1 MDKNQ
6 KYREYLVQPVWQGI
20 TVFSMMLLFVCLEWL
35 LKKIGIAADNAN
47 SPWILTT
54 SLILFYTIFNSIIS
68 IKAESLLKYWSR
80 SIMIF
85 IALLVGGG
93 FLAYLVSGVTIDEAG
108 SFRWLYVVLTMGYL
122 IFLAIVQ
129 SMKRIVDIAIQQD
142 KRLRNEE

>member
-1 MDKNQ
+1 
-6 KYREYLVQPVWQGI
+6 
-20 TVFSMMLLFVCLEWL
+20 
-35 LKKIGIAADNAN
+35 
-47 SPWILTT
+47 
-54 SLILFYTIFNSIIS
+54 
-68 IKAESLLKYWSR
+68 
-80 SIMIF
+80 MIF